1 MNLQEYHVPLEIEE
15 KLRYELHQEL
25 DSDIVDYMSPLSV
38 IEYFEEG
45 AYEPMQV
52 L

>member
-1 MNLQEYHVPLEIEE
+1 MQQEYKVPLELEE

-25 DSDIVDYMSPLSV
+25 DSDIVNYMNPQRV
-38 IEYFEEG
+38 VEYFEEG
-45 AYEPMQV
+45 AYEQMQV